1 MRYLNSI
8 MLRIVGST
16 LFLVGSGRHSIMPA
30 TNGCQ
35 RVGGSNPVLTCSPT
49 VTCSPKTEPKVTVI
63 CSPKTERKVEKKL
76 KKIINSK
83 PILFK
88 QE

>member
-1 MRYLNSI
+1 

-16 LFLVGSGRHSIMPA
+16 LSLVGSGRHSIVPV
-30 TNGCQ
+30 TNGSQ
-35 RVGGSNPVLTCSPT
+35 RVGGRNPVSGPT
-49 VTCSPKTEPKVTVI
+49 ALSSVNLQSQNWTESCEEVQ
-63 CSPKTERKVEKKL
+63 

-88 QE
+88 QIW